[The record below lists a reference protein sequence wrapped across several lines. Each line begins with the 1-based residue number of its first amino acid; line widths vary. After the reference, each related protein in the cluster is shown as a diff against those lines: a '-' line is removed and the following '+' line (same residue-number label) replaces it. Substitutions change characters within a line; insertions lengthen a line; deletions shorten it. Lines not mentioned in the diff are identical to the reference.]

1 MAETSNSNIEDSIKS
16 EALSTQQR
24 PQIIGDNSGPQAP
37 YPLRIDGVVVTG
49 FGRGSKELGIPTAN
63 LPTDSKTTTT
73 WIATAKSG
81 VYFGWCSIRFP
92 LGHPALDF
100 PSRLPSSR
108 ILEPDFQPPKPGF
121 FLSELSQQE
130 GWRLYPMVMSIG
142 YNPFY
147 KNEVRSAEVHVLNGF
162 DQDFYDSPMRVSLLG
177 FIREE
182 RDYSSLEELVKD
194 IKIDC
199 EVAARSLARREWK
212 LAGDKWKKECDWL
225 AGKQMT

>member
-1 MAETSNSNIEDSIKS
+1 MAETSNCNVEDQIKP
-16 EALSTQQR
+16 EPPITQIRQ
-24 PQIIGDNSGPQAP
+24 QIVGADSGPEAP

-63 LPTDSKTTTT
+63 LPTDSKTATT

-81 VYFGWCSIRFP
+81 VYFGWCSIRLP
-92 LGHPALDF
+92 PGHPALDC

-108 ILEPDFQPPKPGF
+108 ILAPDFLPPKPGF

-162 DQDFYDSPMRVSLLG
+162 DRDFYDSPMRVSLLG
-177 FIREE
+177 FIRDE
-182 RDYSSLEELVKD
+182 RDYSNLEELVED

-199 EVAARSLARREWK
+199 EVTARSLSRREWK

-225 AGKQMT
+225 AGK